1 MNMMNVRVYILY
13 WLKVYFSSGMIKMS
27 LYVVLFS
34 EIIQLF

>member
-27 LYVVLFS
+27 LYVLFG